1 MVSPAWSDRISFD
14 SFFSFASKNAD
25 AWVTS
30 AINSGSPKEDIM
42 TWFSK
47 KRSRSPQNSV
57 MNHQILH
64 WYDSREWCVM
74 TSVMEPCRWASFVRE
89 HQGLSKGKRTEDQ
102 LISFINIAKSKLKTH
117 FSNITFDNYNTTI
130 MYATRFAI
138 ASKQFTQKLAS
149 TQRTF
154 ASVVSSTEAAA
165 PTKTWVPVSSEK
177 PNRMEFNRHIFC
189 CSSHTSQSFFYFL
202 LLSPETIPN
211 QRIENRQGCP
221 PNHAHHVRSGL
232 CRHVYA
238 PLRIN
243 ILQRNQRLGR
253 WKELCIASQWW
264 TSNTFH
270 GNCQTGRCQAS
281 VLLGTRETH
290 AICSERRSWYRPRGM
305 EEIKGSR
312 QGWTVKHDGRG
323 LEQQV

>member
-165 PTKTWVPVSSEK
+165 PTKAWVPVSSEK

-189 CSSHTSQSFFYFL
+189 CSSHTSQSFLFFF
-202 LLSPETIPN
+202 PPIPRN
-211 QRIENRQGCP
+211 DTKPANWKQTRLPTQSCP
-221 PNHAHHVRSGL
+221 S
-232 CRHVYA
+232 C
-238 PLRIN
+238 
-243 ILQRNQRLGR
+243 
-253 WKELCIASQWW
+253 SQWALPPCVCPSTHQHFTMES
-264 TSNTFH
+264 TS
-270 GNCQTGRCQAS
+270 R
-281 VLLGTRETH
+281 
-290 AICSERRSWYRPRGM
+290 
-305 EEIKGSR
+305 
-312 QGWTVKHDGRG
+312 
-323 LEQQV
+323 

>member
-1 MVSPAWSDRISFD
+1 M
-14 SFFSFASKNAD
+14 
-25 AWVTS
+25 
-30 AINSGSPKEDIM
+30 
-42 TWFSK
+42 
-47 KRSRSPQNSV
+47 
-57 MNHQILH
+57 
-64 WYDSREWCVM
+64 
-74 TSVMEPCRWASFVRE
+74 
-89 HQGLSKGKRTEDQ
+89 
-102 LISFINIAKSKLKTH
+102 ISFINIAKSKLKTH

-221 PNHAHHVRSGL
+221 PNHAHHVRSEL

-253 WKELCIASQWW
+253 
-264 TSNTFH
+264 
-270 GNCQTGRCQAS
+270 
-281 VLLGTRETH
+281 
-290 AICSERRSWYRPRGM
+290 
-305 EEIKGSR
+305 
-312 QGWTVKHDGRG
+312 
-323 LEQQV
+323 